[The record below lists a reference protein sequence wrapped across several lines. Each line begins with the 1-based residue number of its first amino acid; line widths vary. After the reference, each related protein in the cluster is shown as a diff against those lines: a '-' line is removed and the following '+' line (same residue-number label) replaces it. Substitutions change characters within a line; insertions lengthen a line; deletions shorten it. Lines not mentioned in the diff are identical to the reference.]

1 MKKNKLLIVV
11 GAIIVL
17 AVGSLLICRNH
28 MDSTAD
34 GVVRVGAILPL
45 TGDYADVGN
54 WMKAGIQLAL
64 EDCSS
69 NGTNRIEVIY
79 EDSQGK
85 ANVGLNAYRKLKDMH
100 NIKFYISTVTP
111 VCLALR
117 PQVMTDGNFMLV
129 NAGHRD
135 ITAKNSPTIFRHALT
150 MTQEAKFIANYVQKK
165 HAIDSN
171 TRFSF
176 VYANNDIGLEVRD
189 VFLQSIPKCDVSVY
203 SYEESDKD
211 LKNVSAKIASSKPE
225 FIVICGYT
233 KNLGILIRSLRESSY
248 SKNIYVN
255 QGFSTP
261 SVRDS
266 AGDFAYNVFYTDYDI
281 PDSRGIIDLKR
292 RIKER
297 FASSLS
303 THNITAYN
311 AIVIINNAV
320 SADLASSPTPLQV
333 ADRIKAGAPYNIN
346 DMKLEIND
354 IGDIYVP
361 LVMVEN
367 KVRQK

>member
-1 MKKNKLLIVV
+1 MKNKKLLSTI
-11 GAIIVL
+11 GIIVL
-17 AVGSLLICRNH
+17 LVIVAIGIFKKRQQAKVDNYIQI
-28 MDSTAD
+28 
-34 GVVRVGAILPL
+34 GAILPL

-64 EDCSS
+64 EDCSL
-69 NGTNRIEVIY
+69 NREKHIEVLY

-100 NIKFYISTVTP
+100 NVKFFISTVTP

-117 PQVMTDGNFMLV
+117 PQVMVDDNFMLV

-135 ITAKNSPTIFRHALT
+135 ITAKDSPTIFRHALT
-150 MTQEAKFIANYVQKK
+150 MTQEAKFLANYVQTK
-165 HAIDSN
+165 HLINAN
-171 TRFSF
+171 TKFCF

-189 VFLQSIPKCDVSVY
+189 VFLQNIPKCDVSVY

-211 LKNVSAKIASSKPE
+211 LKNISAKIASSKPE

-233 KNLGILIRSLRESSY
+233 KNLGVLIRSLRECSY
-248 SKNIYVN
+248 SQNIYVN

-261 SVRDS
+261 SVRES
-266 AGDFAYNVFYTDYDI
+266 AGAFAYNVFYTDYDI
-281 PDSRGIIDLKR
+281 PNSEGIIDLKKR
-292 RIKER
+292 VQER
-297 FASSLS
+297 FSTSLS

-311 AIVIINNAV
+311 AIMIINQAV
-320 SADLASSPTPLQV
+320 SNSSSIMPTPRQV
-333 ADRIKAGAPYNIN
+333 ADLIKSKSPYYIN
-346 DMKLEIND
+346 EMKLEINE

-361 LVMVEN
+361 LIMVEN
-367 KVRQK
+367 KIQ